1 MHGRCHGGHC
11 HQRGPAQLLD
21 ISQQLQPQPEPGCG
35 PHCGRPTQAHWLA
48 HTTAPCTPRDAPPAQ
63 RRELGPAT
71 TQGSTS
77 ATTTTPSASSTTSK
91 NTTSTSTA
99 AAAVTAAAAPPPREQ
114 KQQQPPPA
122 PSPFAPCICPPPAA
136 AAVAAAVAKIAPPR
150 LDADSVPL
158 PKRFTLTW
166 QRGGVGQT
174 TGDQTAFVF
183 FHQRKC
189 GGTSWR
195 QLIDEASDRLVT
207 IGALRNKRRDVYIS
221 GFNDV
226 RRDAYT
232 LDKLQ
237 VQDRG
242 FIAIAAGHLV
252 CFIVVHHVQC
262 VLGSGRPSSI
272 TAPPCL
278 CCCCFR

>member
-1 MHGRCHGGHC
+1 MGLAMVAIATSVGLLSSFTYHSSCSHSLNQDVGHTV
-11 HQRGPAQLLD
+11 AD
-21 ISQQLQPQPEPGCG
+21 QPKRTGLHTRQ
-35 PHCGRPTQAHWLA
+35 HLA
-48 HTTAPCTPRDAPPAQ
+48 HPEMPRLRSVANI
-63 RRELGPAT
+63 GSAT
-71 TQGSTS
+71 TQGSSSAS
-77 ATTTTPSASSTTSK
+77 ATTTTPSASASSASK

-99 AAAVTAAAAPPPREQ
+99 VAAVTAAAAPP
-114 KQQQPPPA
+114 QQQQCRPPPA
-122 PSPFAPCICPPPAA
+122 PPPFAPCRCPPPAA
-136 AAVAAAVAKIAPPR
+136 AAVAAAFAKIAPPR

-158 PKRFTLTW
+158 PKRFTRAW

-207 IGALRNKRRDVYIS
+207 IGALRNKKREVYIS
-221 GFNDV
+221 GFHGA

-252 CFIVVHHVQC
+252 CVSLYITVC
-262 VLGSGRPSSI
+262 AWEWPSI
-272 TAPPCL
+272 L
-278 CCCCFR
+278 